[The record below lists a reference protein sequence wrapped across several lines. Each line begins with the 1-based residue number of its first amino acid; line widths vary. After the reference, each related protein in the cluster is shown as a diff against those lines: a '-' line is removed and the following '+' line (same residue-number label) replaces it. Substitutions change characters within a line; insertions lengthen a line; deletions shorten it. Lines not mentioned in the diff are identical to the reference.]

1 MKKIWIVMAAALLLA
16 FCSACG
22 ETAVTEEEPPQG
34 GGASQEEE
42 IVTPSQT
49 EEDTQAVEK
58 IVLEGQNVTWDM
70 FPFPTA
76 ETFALTGEDATLYDA
91 MVTIYNPQ
99 SYAAVFSQS
108 PYENTDLSLPAFD
121 IYEKVTDEEGNTTY
135 YGLFRQCDYYNVGS
149 ALTDLENPSYEL
161 HNGKSPASITLDAEG
176 ELLSFEQTYEST
188 DDPEADIRRVCGP
201 MEELADFFCGKN
213 DTYPTEPHCIPGAQP
228 DEMLITYLNYFFTT
242 NP

>member
-76 ETFALTGEDATLYDA
+76 ETFALTGEDD
-91 MVTIYNPQ
+91 
-99 SYAAVFSQS
+99 
-108 PYENTDLSLPAFD
+108 
-121 IYEKVTDEEGNTTY
+121 
-135 YGLFRQCDYYNVGS
+135 R
-149 ALTDLENPSYEL
+149 
-161 HNGKSPASITLDAEG
+161 
-176 ELLSFEQTYEST
+176 
-188 DDPEADIRRVCGP
+188 
-201 MEELADFFCGKN
+201 
-213 DTYPTEPHCIPGAQP
+213 
-228 DEMLITYLNYFFTT
+228 
-242 NP
+242 